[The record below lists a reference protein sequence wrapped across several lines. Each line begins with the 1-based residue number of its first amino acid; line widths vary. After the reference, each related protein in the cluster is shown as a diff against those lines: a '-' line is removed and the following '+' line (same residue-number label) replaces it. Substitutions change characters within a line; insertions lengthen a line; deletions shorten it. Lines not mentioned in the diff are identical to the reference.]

1 MESRAAFTIV
11 ALPGGRCPNPNCGQD
26 IGDWHTE
33 WLLPPDRYKLDQGQA
48 AVDCPVCGA
57 WVMIPGGAVGGLA
70 PAGHPR
76 VTRKRSQLNKWAIHS
91 QVTPIDLDAYFH
103 TPNGSLYQ
111 GYDFD
116 R

>member
-1 MESRAAFTIV
+1 MESMATCTIV
-11 ALPGGRCPNPNCGQD
+11 ALPGGMCPNPNCGQN

-48 AVDCPVCGA
+48 ALDCPACGA
-57 WVMIPGGAVGGLA
+57 WVMIPGGTVGGLA
-70 PAGHPR
+70 PAGTPR

-91 QVTPIDLDAYFH
+91 QVTPIDLDAYFQ

-111 GYDFD
+111 NDDFD